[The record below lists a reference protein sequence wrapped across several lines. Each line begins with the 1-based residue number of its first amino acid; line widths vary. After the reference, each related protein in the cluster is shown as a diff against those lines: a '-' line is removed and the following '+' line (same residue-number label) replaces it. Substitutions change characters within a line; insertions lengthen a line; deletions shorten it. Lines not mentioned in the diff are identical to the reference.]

1 MSRLTPAV
9 ASDVTA
15 VPAATVPVA
24 TVPFATVP
32 FATVNRCS
40 IGLVRALFII
50 AGLAVLAAL
59 AFMVGVVAQ
68 LPHASGV
75 DAGHSVPMS
84 LPPALARGLARA
96 AATVPDASTFIA
108 GRPAAD
114 EEPAST
120 A

>member
-9 ASDVTA
+9 ASEVTA

-24 TVPFATVP
+24 TVPFATVS
-32 FATVNRCS
+32 RCS
-40 IGLVRALFII
+40 IGLARALFII